1 MTKYRLQIQSISL
14 VLALFFSNIALAA
27 QFSNE
32 NKDCGVNNVE
42 PANSDINF
50 TVSTEANTS
59 ISHQQQFIRHVQ
71 TFQQM
76 ETRHHKLLEAQREAY
91 KQYIRSRNQQ
101 YSRNNGLSTDAQA
114 RREEYIKHMNQRQ
127 ELMNKM
133 MNERREAA
141 QERKQTMLQK
151 MHQTGTTSAAAG
163 ET

>member
-76 ETRHHKLLEAQREAY
+76 ETRHRKLQEAQREAY
-91 KQYIRSRNQQ
+91 KQHMRSRKQQ
-101 YSRNNGLSTDAQA
+101 YSRNNSLSADAQA
-114 RREEYIKHMNQRQ
+114 RRVEYIKHMNQRQ

-133 MNERREAA
+133 MNERRRAA
-141 QERKQTMLQK
+141 QKRKQTMLQK
-151 MHQTGTTSAAAG
+151 MHQTGTTSATAD